1 MENLALLK
9 WGTEQCKNTSGSDTI
24 RQATTVDAAHGSV
37 ASCSLSLA
45 GAQEKERVGRRAR
58 AGTRA
63 RACTRARTRRHT
75 CTKTRGQRQSTRAAA
90 QGDPTAP
97 QGAGQTCRLRRPGQP
112 SAHHRAP
119 SKRASSRTPD
129 SSVPRPSLSP
139 VCLCSRTRLS
149 SSCMGGFHVQRS
161 DFKRIIKDYR
171 IADITFVPVRNTEI
185 VCRFMTLC

>member
-1 MENLALLK
+1 MQKHERIRHHKASNHCRCSTWFSRLLLAVACRRSRE
-9 WGTEQCKNTSGSDTI
+9 GTRGQ
-24 RQATTVDAAHGSV
+24 
-37 ASCSLSLA
+37 
-45 GAQEKERVGRRAR
+45 AR
-58 AGTRA
+58 A
-63 RACTRARTRRHT
+63 RRHT
-75 CTKTRGQRQSTRAAA
+75 CTRVYARAHTQAHVHEDAWRQRQSTRAAA

>member
-75 CTKTRGQRQSTRAAA
+75 CTKTRGANANQ
-90 QGDPTAP
+90 
-97 QGAGQTCRLRRPGQP
+97 PGQP
-112 SAHHRAP
+112 LKETPRLLRGQDRPADFGGRDSLPLITAPRRSALRVARQTALCLAHPSALCACAP
-119 SKRASSRTPD
+119 VPGSLPLVWVGFMCNEAISKES
-129 SSVPRPSLSP
+129 
-139 VCLCSRTRLS
+139 
-149 SSCMGGFHVQRS
+149 
-161 DFKRIIKDYR
+161 
-171 IADITFVPVRNTEI
+171 
-185 VCRFMTLC
+185 